1 MCFKWVK
8 YEGDFGQEKI
18 FDFVLRFEN
27 IALYLQLKRYKSQKE
42 HSQKD
47 LNESTQN
54 LYKRN
59 GP

>member
-1 MCFKWVK
+1 MK
-8 YEGDFGQEKI
+8 YGGDLGQEKI

-27 IALYLQLKRYKSQKE
+27 IALYLQLKCHKSQKE